1 LEVGGR
7 STEDVLSELLAELN
21 KPQHEGGCG
30 DSGRLDKTTQKAL
43 KQYVAS
49 LRLYNDDA
57 RCEDTLQWVRQA
69 VQQAQGSANPDEQQQ
84 QQLAGATATVV
95 QQAE

>member
-7 STEDVLSELLAELN
+7 STEDILSELLAELK

-30 DSGRLDKTTQKAL
+30 DSGRLDKATQKAL

-49 LRLYNDDA
+49 LKLFNDDA
-57 RCEDTLQWVRQA
+57 RCESTLQWVRQA
-69 VQQAQGSANPDEQQQ
+69 VRQLEVQGGASSTSNSDGQQHQR
-84 QQLAGATATVV
+84 
-95 QQAE
+95 

>member
-7 STEDVLSELLAELN
+7 STEGVLSGLLAELE

-30 DSGRLDKTTQKAL
+30 DSGRLDKATQKAL

-49 LRLYNDDA
+49 LKLYNDDA
-57 RCEDTLQWVRQA
+57 RCEETLQWVREA
-69 VQQAQGSANPDEQQQ
+69 VLQVQGASKSASSSDGQQQ
-84 QQLAGATATVV
+84 Q
-95 QQAE
+95 